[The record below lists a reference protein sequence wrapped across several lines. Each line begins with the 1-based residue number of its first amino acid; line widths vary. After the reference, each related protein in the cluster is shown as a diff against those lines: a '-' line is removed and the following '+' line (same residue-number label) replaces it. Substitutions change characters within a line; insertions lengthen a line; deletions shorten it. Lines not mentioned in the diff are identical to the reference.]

1 LVGGVKTERAERAEV
16 SSGGF
21 MKSKRLDPLRAYDV
35 MFSHISELTEIRRIV
50 DEVSETDLPVLI
62 QGEAGT
68 GKDLVARIIHLKSP
82 RREKPFVKVNC
93 AVTPQRLVKRELFG
107 FERGA
112 FVWTVL
118 GKPGR
123 FELAQGGTIF
133 LDRIGGVDLPTQ
145 SRILRILRSAEVCRL
160 GGTEKLHVDVRL
172 ISSTVVGLEKKVLE
186 GGFRE
191 DLLDQLSA
199 VHIFLPPL
207 RERKDQLPALID
219 YFLSR
224 YGAGG
229 SALHKRTIR
238 DFERYDWPGN
248 LHELGDSIRNVLI
261 SKQWKHERSIS

>member
-82 RREKPFVKVNC
+82 R
-93 AVTPQRLVKRELFG
+93 ELFG

-145 SRILRILRSAEVCRL
+145 SRILRILRSGEVCRL

-248 LHELGDSIRNVLI
+248 LHELGDSLRNVLI